1 MGNRPKA
8 RQAPPPAAARSRP
21 GASRRPRRGRV
32 VALLVLAAVVF
43 ALLRG
48 VHALAP
54 VPTETD
60 VFTEH
65 VVLVGVAGRSSLT
78 DTDRTVLAAHL
89 DDVQAG
95 VVSTRP
101 RYTGACAAAGWTT
114 LGAGRRAA
122 VGPSASDGRLCSP
135 EVAVEGAGA
144 RVVDWDQRLAA
155 AAASRGDAR
164 LGTLAGSST
173 GCVAAVGPGAAVA
186 AARPDGTVA
195 AYATP
200 ETFVAGG
207 ERLTCPVTL
216 VDAGP
221 ASDTVITALA
231 GRDGVTLLVSGIG
244 PVAGSDDPSLGVFY
258 RVGTTLP
265 GWVTSASTRRE
276 GIVTLT
282 DLTRE
287 LVDVGRGSTTAV
299 TTIDGSPLAV
309 YPSDLTVASIE
320 QQNREVAALSDASVT
335 GYLFLAAGGTL
346 LALVALV
353 GAFRRRWILPEGV
366 LTLGSVLLAGMMLT
380 GAVPWARASSPG
392 LVVGVTV
399 WVVIGVLTLLAV
411 ALSRR
416 TSLPPPVAG
425 ALVSVVAFTADAALG
440 GPMEP
445 GSLLNSR
452 PVYGLRWYG
461 FGNVTFAAYAGAA
474 LVLSGWVAHRL
485 LQQGRRRTAVV
496 AAAAIGFGVV
506 LCEGWPS
513 MGSDF
518 GGVIGLTPAALWLC
532 LTLCGVRMTW
542 PRLVLVGL
550 ATLVAVTAVSVA
562 DWSLGPDRRSH
573 LGSFVQRV
581 LDGDALDVVSR
592 KAVASYETIASPL
605 GIGSI
610 LVGGALW
617 VVMFRWAVPQ
627 LEREFSTLRAT
638 LVAILLVAVVGT
650 LANDGGI
657 GVWQP
662 ATAVATTAVG
672 CLWAARLRRERRRTD
687 SSAPLQGRPSVA

>member
-8 RQAPPPAAARSRP
+8 RQVPPPAPVRA
-21 GASRRPRRGRV
+21 PRRGRGV
-32 VALLVLAAVVF
+32 LLLVLAAVVF

-65 VVLVGVAGRSSLT
+65 VVLVGVAGRSQLT

-122 VGPSASDGRLCSP
+122 VGPSASDDRLCSP
-135 EVAVEGAGA
+135 EVAAEGAGA
-144 RVVDWDQRLAA
+144 RVLDWDARLAA

-173 GCVAAVGPGAAVA
+173 GCVAAVGSGAALA

-200 ETFVAGG
+200 DAFVAGG

-216 VDAGP
+216 VDAEA
-221 ASDTVITALA
+221 ASDAVITALA
-231 GRDGVTLLVSGIG
+231 GRDDVTLLVSGIG
-244 PVAGSDDPSLGVFY
+244 PAAGSDDSSLGVFY

-287 LVDVGRGSTTAV
+287 LVDVGRGSSTALN
-299 TTIDGSPLAV
+299 TIDGSPLTV
-309 YPSDLTVASIE
+309 YPSDLTVADVE
-320 QQNREVAALSDASVT
+320 RQNREVAALSDASVT

-353 GAFRRRWILPEGV
+353 GVFRRRWFFPEAV

-392 LVVGVTV
+392 LAVGLTV
-399 WVVIGVLTLLAV
+399 WAVIAVLTLLAV
-411 ALSRR
+411 AVSRR
-416 TSLPPPVAG
+416 TALPPPVAG
-425 ALVSVVAFTADAALG
+425 ALISVVAFTVDAALG
-440 GPMEP
+440 GPVEP

-474 LVLSGWVAHRL
+474 LVLAGWVAHRL
-485 LQQGRRRTAVV
+485 LLRRRRRAAVV
-496 AAAAIGFGVV
+496 AVAAIGFGVV
-506 LCEGWPS
+506 VCEGWPS

-518 GGVIGLTPAALWLC
+518 GGVIGLTPAVLWLC
-532 LTLCGVRMTW
+532 LTLSGVRVTW
-542 PRLVLVGL
+542 LRLVLVGL
-550 ATLVAVTAVSVA
+550 ATVVAVAAVSLA
-562 DWSLGPDRRSH
+562 DWSRGPDRRSH
-573 LGSFVQRV
+573 LGNFVQRV

-592 KAVASYETIASPL
+592 KAVASYETIVSPL
-605 GIGSI
+605 GVGSI

-617 VVMFRWAVPQ
+617 VVMFRWAVPRLQ
-627 LEREFSTLRAT
+627 GEFSTLRAT
-638 LVAILLVAVVGT
+638 LVAILLTAVVGT

-662 ATAVATTAVG
+662 ATAVAATAVG
-672 CLWAARLRRERRRTD
+672 CLWAARLRRDRRRSN
-687 SSAPLQGRPSVA
+687 SSAPLQVRPSRA

>member
-1 MGNRPKA
+1 MGNRPRA
-8 RQAPPPAAARSRP
+8 RQAPPPVPVRVR
-21 GASRRPRRGRV
+21 RRGRGV
-32 VALLVLAAVVF
+32 LLLVLAAVVF

-54 VPTETD
+54 VPTETA
-60 VFTEH
+60 VFTER
-65 VVLVGVAGRSSLT
+65 VVLVGVPGRSQLT

-89 DDVQAG
+89 DDVQVG

-122 VGPSASDGRLCSP
+122 VGPSASADALCSP
-135 EVAVEGAGA
+135 EVAVEGTGA
-144 RVVDWDQRLAA
+144 RVLDWDARLAA

-173 GCVAAVGPGAAVA
+173 GCVAAVGPGAALA

-200 ETFVAGG
+200 AAFVAGG

-216 VDAGP
+216 VDAGA
-221 ASDTVITALA
+221 ASDEVITALA
-231 GRDGVTLLVSGIG
+231 GRDDVTLLVSGIG

-287 LVDVGRGSTTAV
+287 LVDVGRGSTTPV

-309 YPSDLTVASIE
+309 YPTDLTVAGVE
-320 QQNREVAALSDASVT
+320 RQNRAVAALSDASVT

-366 LTLGSVLLAGMMLT
+366 LTLGSVLLAAMMLT

-392 LVVGVTV
+392 LVVGLAV
-399 WVVIGVLTLLAV
+399 WAVAGVLTLLAV

-416 TSLPPPVAG
+416 TALPPPVAG
-425 ALVSVVAFTADAALG
+425 ALISVVAFTVDAALG
-440 GPMEP
+440 GPLEP

-452 PVYGLRWYG
+452 PIYGLRWYG

-474 LVLSGWVAHRL
+474 LVLAGWVAHRL
-485 LQQGRRRTAVV
+485 LLRGRRRAAVV
-496 AAAAIGFGVV
+496 AVAAVGFGVV

-518 GGVIGLTPAALWLC
+518 GGVIGLTPAVLWLC
-532 LTLCGVRMTW
+532 LTLSGIRVTW

-550 ATLVAVTAVSVA
+550 ATVVAVTAVSVA
-562 DWSLGPDRRSH
+562 DWSRGPDRRSH
-573 LGSFVQRV
+573 LGNFVQRV

-592 KAVASYETIASPL
+592 KAVASYDTIASPL
-605 GIGSI
+605 GVGSI
-610 LVGGALW
+610 VVGVALW
-617 VVMFRWAVPQ
+617 VVMFRWAVPRLQ
-627 LEREFSTLRAT
+627 DGFTTLRPT

-662 ATAVATTAVG
+662 ATAVAATAVG
-672 CLWAARLRRERRRTD
+672 CLWAARLRRGQSGSD
-687 SSAPLQGRPSVA
+687 SSAPLQGGGPRA

>member
-1 MGNRPKA
+1 MGNRPRA
-8 RQAPPPAAARSRP
+8 RQAPEPVRVRL
-21 GASRRPRRGRV
+21 PRRGRV

-54 VPTETD
+54 EPTESA

-65 VVLVGVAGRSSLT
+65 VVLVGVPGRFQLT
-78 DTDRTVLAAHL
+78 DADRTVLAAHL
-89 DDVQAG
+89 DDAQAG

-101 RYTGACAAAGWTT
+101 RYVGACAAAGWTT

-122 VGPSASDGRLCSP
+122 VGDLCDP
-135 EVAVEGAGA
+135 AVTVQGTGAT
-144 RVVDWDQRLAA
+144 VVDWDARLATA
-155 AAASRGDAR
+155 AARRGDAR
-164 LGTLAGSST
+164 LGTLAGSVP
-173 GCVAAVGPGAAVA
+173 GCVAAVGPGAALA

-195 AYATP
+195 AYVTP
-200 ETFVAGG
+200 EAFVAGG
-207 ERLTCPVTL
+207 EKLTCPVTV
-216 VDAGP
+216 VDAGA
-221 ASDTVITALA
+221 ASDQVVAALA
-231 GRDGVTLLVSGIG
+231 ARDDVTLFVSGVG
-244 PVAGSDDPSLGVFY
+244 PAAGSDDPGLGAFY
-258 RVGTTLP
+258 RIGTTLP
-265 GWVTSASTRRE
+265 GFVTSASTRRE

-287 LVDVGRGSTTAV
+287 LVDAGRGSAAAV
-299 TTIDGSPLAV
+299 ATIDGSPLAV
-309 YPSDLTVASIE
+309 YPSDLSVAAIDG
-320 QQNREVAALSDASVT
+320 QNREVAALSDASVT

-380 GAVPWARASSPG
+380 GAVPWARSSSPG
-392 LVVGVTV
+392 LAVGLTV
-399 WVVIGVLTLLAV
+399 WGVIGVLTLLAV
-411 ALSRR
+411 AVSRR

-425 ALVSVVAFTADAALG
+425 ALISVVAFTVDAALG

-461 FGNVTFAAYAGAA
+461 FGNVTFAAYAGAV
-474 LVLSGWVAHRL
+474 LVLAGWVAHRFL
-485 LQQGRRRTAVV
+485 LRDRRRAAVV
-496 AAAAIGFGVV
+496 AVAAIGLGAVV
-506 LCEGWPS
+506 CEGWPS

-518 GGVIGLTPAALWLC
+518 GGVIGLVPAVLWLC
-532 LTLCGVRMTW
+532 LTLSGVRITW
-542 PRLVLVGL
+542 LRLLLVG
-550 ATLVAVTAVSVA
+550 AAAVVAVAAISLA
-562 DWSLGPDRRSH
+562 DWARGPDRRSH
-573 LGSFVQRV
+573 LGNFVQRV
-581 LDGDALDVVSR
+581 IDGDALDVVSR

-605 GIGSI
+605 GVGSI
-610 LVGGALW
+610 LVGVALW
-617 VVMFRWAVPQ
+617 FVMFRWAVPR
-627 LEREFSTLRAT
+627 LSPGFTTLRAT

-650 LANDGGI
+650 LVNDGGI

-672 CLWAARLRRERRRTD
+672 CLWAAQLRARSRGS
-687 SSAPLQGRPSVA
+687 SSAGPLQRRHPRA

>member
-1 MGNRPKA
+1 MGNRPRA
-8 RQAPPPAAARSRP
+8 RRAPPPVPAR
-21 GASRRPRRGRV
+21 APRRGR
-32 VALLVLAAVVF
+32 AALLLVLAAVVF

-54 VPTETD
+54 VPTQTD

-65 VVLVGVAGRSSLT
+65 VVLVGVAGRFQLT

-122 VGPSASDGRLCSP
+122 VGPSASDVRLCDP

-144 RVVDWDQRLAA
+144 RVVDWDARLSA

-173 GCVAAVGPGAAVA
+173 GCVAAVGPGAALA

-200 ETFVAGG
+200 DAFVAGG

-216 VDAGP
+216 VDAGA
-221 ASDTVITALA
+221 ASDAVITALA
-231 GRDGVTLLVSGIG
+231 ARDDVTLLVSGIG
-244 PVAGSDDPSLGVFY
+244 PAAGSDDPSLGVFY

-287 LVDVGRGSTTAV
+287 LVDVGRGSTAAV

-309 YPSDLTVASIE
+309 YPSDLTVAGVE
-320 QQNREVAALSDASVT
+320 RQNREVAALSDASVT

-346 LALVALV
+346 LALAALV
-353 GAFRRRWILPEGV
+353 GAFRRRWVLPEGV

-392 LVVGVTV
+392 LVVGLTV
-399 WVVIGVLTLLAV
+399 WGVTALLTLLAV

-416 TSLPPPVAG
+416 TALPPPVAG
-425 ALVSVVAFTADAALG
+425 ALISVVAFTADAALG
-440 GPMEP
+440 GPLEP

-474 LVLSGWVAHRL
+474 LVLAGWVAHRL
-485 LQQGRRRTAVV
+485 LLDRRRRAAVTAV
-496 AAAAIGFGVV
+496 AAIGFGVV
-506 LCEGWPS
+506 VCEGWPS

-518 GGVIGLTPAALWLC
+518 GGVIGLTPAVLWLC
-532 LTLCGVRMTW
+532 LTLSGVRVTW

-550 ATLVAVTAVSVA
+550 VTVAAVTAVSVA
-562 DWSLGPDRRSH
+562 DWSRGPDRRSH
-573 LGSFVQRV
+573 LGNFVQRV

-592 KAVASYETIASPL
+592 KAVASYDTIASPL

-610 LVGGALW
+610 VVGVALW
-617 VVMFRWAVPQ
+617 VVMFRWAVPRLQ
-627 LEREFSTLRAT
+627 GDFTTLRPT

-662 ATAVATTAVG
+662 ATAVAATAVG
-672 CLWAARLRRERRRTD
+672 CLWAAHLRSGRSRSD
-687 SSAPLQGRPSVA
+687 SSAPLQGRPSRA